1 MSNLN
6 SHKNILVSTET
17 NVKLSESGK
26 SYACYVSFSLQ
37 WVPHNYD
44 ISSLEYSTKINH
56 LLIDGLKARSIY
68 FSEFGKEGNE
78 TEILEFLKKRI
89 TDGAKKKLKNSGK

>member
-6 SHKNILVSTET
+6 EHKNILVSIET
-17 NVKLSESGK
+17 IVKLSKSGK
-26 SYACYVSFSLQ
+26 SYSCYVRFSLQ
-37 WVPHNYD
+37 WVPYNYD
-44 ISSLEYSTKINH
+44 LSSLEHSTKISH
-56 LLIDGLKARSIY
+56 LLIDGLKARFIY

-89 TDGAKKKLKNSGK
+89 TDVAKKKLKNSGE